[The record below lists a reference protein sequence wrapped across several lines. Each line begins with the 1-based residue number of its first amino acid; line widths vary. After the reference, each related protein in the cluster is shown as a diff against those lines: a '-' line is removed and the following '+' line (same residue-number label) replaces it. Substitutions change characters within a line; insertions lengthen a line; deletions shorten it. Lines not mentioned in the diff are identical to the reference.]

1 MDRTSLEKEVR
12 KITGERKM
20 SKKKYKIQVKHIILI
35 ASIVLLFLSVRFFYI
50 GFHNVDLVYNYQNIA
65 LQMNPYLQ
73 EVNLTMNGVNEAKDN
88 MGNGDEMYLSEL
100 YITGT
105 NQETIGLSLMFFSG
119 LLFAFGL
126 IIKEEN
132 EK

>member
-1 MDRTSLEKEVR
+1 
-12 KITGERKM
+12 M